1 MGTLRSGVEL
11 YDGFTAPLNNIINAL
26 NLTVSAFADMQKIS
40 GNEIDTSSIDG
51 ARESINQA
59 TMAVQAL
66 EAEFDALGSQQPT
79 VSTPETPKTPTWQS
93 DNLETFTST
102 GAERY
107 TQEIAN
113 ANNMLNT
120 LNETQRRIN
129 EQAATI
135 DILPANAT
143 ADLSSIQNR
152 IQAIQQK
159 IAQVEANPLNVG
171 SESANAGLENLR
183 TQLAQAL
190 TAQENLNRAV
200 DNMDVE
206 GANQAYIQLSQ
217 TVSGTERYIR
227 DNVDEQGGFN
237 RAIEQGKE
245 SANGL
250 LGTIGKAVAAY
261 ATIQSVKMVLN
272 VSDTLTSTNARLNLM
287 NDGLQTTDELQQ
299 MIFQSAER
307 ARGSYQATADAVSKL
322 GLMAGDAF
330 SSSTEIIDFTEQLNK
345 QFAIAGTEAAG
356 IDAAMLQLTQ
366 AMGSGILRG
375 EEYNSVLEQ
384 APNIIQAIADYMDV
398 PKGQLKD
405 MAAEGQIT
413 ADIVKNALFAA
424 ADETNAQ
431 FESMPK
437 TFAQIGQS
445 IQNNALMAFKPVLQ
459 ELNNLANSEAF
470 TNFVNNAIEAISTVA
485 TIALS
490 IFEVI
495 MNIGSAIADNWSII
509 EPIVMGI
516 VTALGLYYGAML
528 LYNTITG
535 ISTAI
540 TAAKT
545 FADQV
550 HAASLA
556 MQTGA
561 TFAATAAQYGFNAA
575 LLACPLT
582 WILIIIIAV
591 IAAIYAI
598 VAAINKVTGS
608 SISVTGVIVGSI
620 YWVWGLIKNIG
631 LFIANVALGIWNAL
645 SACCSNIGTA
655 FHNVIV
661 SVQGWWYNLL
671 STVLNVVAGICEALN
686 KLPFIEFD
694 YSGIT
699 AKADEYAA
707 KSAEAYNSKQE
718 YQSVGDAFSKG
729 FNTYDAFADGWG
741 SQAYNAGYAV
751 GEGIEDKVSNFS
763 LSDLFGGNSALD
775 DMINYEPTY
784 GGGVGSITDGV
795 NDIAGNT
802 GSIADSLD
810 VTQEELKYLRD
821 IAEQEAINR
830 YTTAEITIQ
839 QTNNNNVNSGMDL
852 DGIVDGLV
860 DGINEAIDIAVEG
873 VHK

>member
-40 GNEIDTSSIDG
+40 GNEIDTSSIEG

-66 EAEFDALGSQQPT
+66 EAEMEALGNQQTT
-79 VSTPETPKTPTWQS
+79 VPTPETPKTPTWQS
-93 DNLETFTST
+93 DNFETFTST

-113 ANNMLNT
+113 VNNMLNA
-120 LNETQRRIN
+120 LNETQQKIN

-143 ADLSSIQNR
+143 SDLNTMQNR
-152 IQAIQQK
+152 IQAIQQR
-159 IAQVEANPLNVG
+159 IAQIEANPLNVG
-171 SESANAGLENLR
+171 SERANAGLESLR
-183 TQLAQAL
+183 MQLAQAL
-190 TAQENLNRAV
+190 NEQENLNRAV
-200 DNMDVE
+200 DNMDVDA
-206 GANQAYIQLSQ
+206 ANQAYIQLSR
-217 TVSGTERYIR
+217 TVGNTERYIR
-227 DNVDEQGGFN
+227 DNTDEQGRFN
-237 RAIEQGKE
+237 DAIEQGKD

-250 LGTIGKAVAAY
+250 MSTIAKAVAAY

-384 APNIIQAIADYMDV
+384 APNIIQAIADYMEV

-437 TFAQIGQS
+437 TFEQIGQS
-445 IQNNALMAFKPVLQ
+445 IENNALMAFKPVLQ

-470 TNFVNNAIEAISTVA
+470 TNFVNNAIDAIAIVA
-485 TIALS
+485 TITLS
-490 IFEVI
+490 IFEAI

-509 EPIVMGI
+509 EPIIMGI
-516 VTALGLYYGAML
+516 VTALGLYYGYL
-528 LYNTITG
+528 LITKAIETISAG
-535 ISTAI
+535 VKIALAVASYA
-540 TAAKT
+540 
-545 FADQV
+545 
-550 HAASLA
+550 HAAA
-556 MQTGA
+556 TGA
-561 TFAATAAQYGFNAA
+561 EASATAAATAAQYGLNTA

-598 VAAINKVTGS
+598 VAAINKVQGT
-608 SISVTGVIVGSI
+608 SISATGVIVGSI

-655 FHNVIV
+655 FHNVIA
-661 SVQGWWYNLL
+661 SVQGWFYNLL
-671 STVLNVVAGICEALN
+671 STALTVVAGICEALN
-686 KLPFIEFD
+686 KLPFVEFD

-699 AKADEYAA
+699 SKANEYAA

-718 YQSVGDAFSKG
+718 YKSIGDAFSEG

-763 LSDLFGGNSALD
+763 LSDVFGSSALD
-775 DMINYEPTY
+775 GMVDYEPTY
-784 GGGVGSITDGV
+784 GGGVGGIADGV
-795 NDIAGNT
+795 DDIAGNT

-839 QTNNNNVNSGMDL
+839 QTNNNTVSNDTDL
-852 DGIVDGLV
+852 DGVVDGLV
-860 DGINEAIDIAVEG
+860 NGVNEAIDIITEG

>member
-40 GNEIDTSSIDG
+40 GNEIDTSSIEG

-66 EAEFDALGSQQPT
+66 EAEMEALGSQPT
-79 VSTPETPKTPTWQS
+79 TVPTPEIPKTPTWQS
-93 DNLETFTST
+93 DNFETFTST

-113 ANNMLNT
+113 ANNMLNA
-120 LNETQRRIN
+120 LNETQQKIN

-135 DILPANAT
+135 DILPANA
-143 ADLSSIQNR
+143 ASDLNAMQNR
-152 IQAIQQK
+152 IQAIQQR
-159 IAQVEANPLNVG
+159 IAQIEANPLNVG
-171 SESANAGLENLR
+171 SERANAGLESLR
-183 TQLAQAL
+183 MQLAQAL
-190 TAQENLNRAV
+190 NEQENLNRAV
-200 DNMDVE
+200 DNMDVDA
-206 GANQAYIQLSQ
+206 ANQAYIQLSR
-217 TVSGTERYIR
+217 TVGNTERYIR
-227 DNVDEQGGFN
+227 DNTDEQGRFN
-237 RAIEQGKE
+237 DAIEQGKD
-245 SANGL
+245 SANEL
-250 LGTIGKAVAAY
+250 MSTIAKAVAAY
-261 ATIQSVKMVLN
+261 TTIQSVKMVLN

-384 APNIIQAIADYMDV
+384 APNIIQAIADYMEV

-437 TFAQIGQS
+437 TFEQIGQS
-445 IQNNALMAFKPVLQ
+445 IENNALMAFKPVLQ

-470 TNFVNNAIEAISTVA
+470 TNFVNNAIDAIATVA
-485 TIALS
+485 TITLS
-490 IFEVI
+490 IFEAI

-509 EPIVMGI
+509 EPIIMGI
-516 VTALGLYYGAML
+516 VTALGLYYGYL
-528 LYNTITG
+528 LITKAIETISAG
-535 ISTAI
+535 VKIALAVASYA
-540 TAAKT
+540 
-545 FADQV
+545 
-550 HAASLA
+550 HAAA
-556 MQTGA
+556 TGA
-561 TFAATAAQYGFNAA
+561 EASATAAATAAQYGLNTA

-582 WILIIIIAV
+582 WILIIIITV

-598 VAAINKVTGS
+598 VAAINKVQGT
-608 SISVTGVIVGSI
+608 SISATGVIVGSI

-655 FHNVIV
+655 FHNVIA
-661 SVQGWWYNLL
+661 SVQGWFYNLL
-671 STVLNVVAGICEALN
+671 STALTVVAGICEALN
-686 KLPFIEFD
+686 KLPFVEFD

-699 AKADEYAA
+699 SKANEYAA
-707 KSAEAYNSKQE
+707 KSAEAYNSRQE
-718 YQSVGDAFSKG
+718 YKSIGDAFSEG

-763 LSDLFGGNSALD
+763 LSDVFGSSALD
-775 DMINYEPTY
+775 GMIDYEPTY
-784 GGGVGSITDGV
+784 GGGVGGIADGV
-795 NDIAGNT
+795 DDIAGNT

-839 QTNNNNVNSGMDL
+839 QTNNNTVSNNTDL
-852 DGIVDGLV
+852 DGVVDGLV
-860 DGINEAIDIAVEG
+860 NGVNEAIDIITEG

>member
-40 GNEIDTSSIDG
+40 GNEIDTSSIEG

-66 EAEFDALGSQQPT
+66 EAEMEGLGSQPT
-79 VSTPETPKTPTWQS
+79 TVPTPEIPKTPTWQS
-93 DNLETFTST
+93 DNFETFTST

-113 ANNMLNT
+113 ANNMLNA
-120 LNETQRRIN
+120 LNETQQKIN

-135 DILPANAT
+135 DILPANA
-143 ADLSSIQNR
+143 ASDLNAMQNR
-152 IQAIQQK
+152 IQAIQQR
-159 IAQVEANPLNVG
+159 IAQIEANPLNVG
-171 SESANAGLENLR
+171 SERANAGLESLR
-183 TQLAQAL
+183 MQLAQAL
-190 TAQENLNRAV
+190 NEQENLNRAV
-200 DNMDVE
+200 DNMDVDA
-206 GANQAYIQLSQ
+206 ANQAYIQLSR
-217 TVSGTERYIR
+217 TVGNTERYIR
-227 DNVDEQGGFN
+227 DNTDEQGRFN
-237 RAIEQGKE
+237 DAIEQGKD

-250 LGTIGKAVAAY
+250 MSTIAKAVAAY
-261 ATIQSVKMVLN
+261 TTIQSVKMVLN

-384 APNIIQAIADYMDV
+384 APNIIQAIADYMEV

-437 TFAQIGQS
+437 TFEQIGQS
-445 IQNNALMAFKPVLQ
+445 IENNALMAFKPVLQ

-470 TNFVNNAIEAISTVA
+470 TNFVNNAIDAIATVA
-485 TIALS
+485 TITLS
-490 IFEVI
+490 IFEAI

-509 EPIVMGI
+509 EPIIMGI
-516 VTALGLYYGAML
+516 VTALGLYYGYL
-528 LYNTITG
+528 LITKAIETISAG
-535 ISTAI
+535 VKIALAVASYA
-540 TAAKT
+540 
-545 FADQV
+545 
-550 HAASLA
+550 HAAA
-556 MQTGA
+556 TGA
-561 TFAATAAQYGFNAA
+561 EASATAAATAAQYGLNTA

-582 WILIIIIAV
+582 WILIIIITV

-598 VAAINKVTGS
+598 VAAINKVQGT
-608 SISVTGVIVGSI
+608 SISATGVIVGSI

-655 FHNVIV
+655 FHNVIA
-661 SVQGWWYNLL
+661 SVQGWFYNLL
-671 STVLNVVAGICEALN
+671 STALTVVAGICEALN
-686 KLPFIEFD
+686 KLPFVEFD

-699 AKADEYAA
+699 SKANEYAA
-707 KSAEAYNSKQE
+707 KSAEAYNSRQE
-718 YQSVGDAFSKG
+718 YKSIGDAFSEG

-763 LSDLFGGNSALD
+763 LSDVFGSSALD
-775 DMINYEPTY
+775 GMIDYEPTY
-784 GGGVGSITDGV
+784 GGGVGGIADGV
-795 NDIAGNT
+795 DDIAGNT

-839 QTNNNNVNSGMDL
+839 QTNNNTVSNNTDL
-852 DGIVDGLV
+852 DGVVDGLV
-860 DGINEAIDIAVEG
+860 NGVNEAIDIITEG

>member
-40 GNEIDTSSIDG
+40 GNEIDTSSIEG

-66 EAEFDALGSQQPT
+66 EAEMEALGSQPT
-79 VSTPETPKTPTWQS
+79 TVPTPEIPKTPTWQS
-93 DNLETFTST
+93 DNFETFTST

-113 ANNMLNT
+113 ANNMLNA
-120 LNETQRRIN
+120 LNETQQKIN

-135 DILPANAT
+135 DILPANA
-143 ADLSSIQNR
+143 ASDLNAMQNR
-152 IQAIQQK
+152 IQAIQQR
-159 IAQVEANPLNVG
+159 IAQIEANPLNVG
-171 SESANAGLENLR
+171 SERANAGLESLR
-183 TQLAQAL
+183 MQLAQAL
-190 TAQENLNRAV
+190 NEQENLNRAV
-200 DNMDVE
+200 DNMDVDA
-206 GANQAYIQLSQ
+206 ANQAYIQLSR
-217 TVSGTERYIR
+217 TVGNTERYIR
-227 DNVDEQGGFN
+227 DNTDEQGRFN
-237 RAIEQGKE
+237 DAIEQGKD

-250 LGTIGKAVAAY
+250 MSTIAKAVAAY
-261 ATIQSVKMVLN
+261 TTIQSVKMVLN

-384 APNIIQAIADYMDV
+384 APNIIQAIADYMEV

-437 TFAQIGQS
+437 TFEQIGQS
-445 IQNNALMAFKPVLQ
+445 IENNALMAFKPVLQ

-470 TNFVNNAIEAISTVA
+470 TNFVNNAIDAIATVA
-485 TIALS
+485 TITLS
-490 IFEVI
+490 IFEAI

-509 EPIVMGI
+509 EPIIMGI
-516 VTALGLYYGAML
+516 VTALGLYYGYL
-528 LYNTITG
+528 LITKAIETISAG
-535 ISTAI
+535 VKIALAVASYA
-540 TAAKT
+540 
-545 FADQV
+545 
-550 HAASLA
+550 HAAA
-556 MQTGA
+556 TGA
-561 TFAATAAQYGFNAA
+561 EASATAAATAAQYGLNTA

-582 WILIIIIAV
+582 WILIIIITV

-598 VAAINKVTGS
+598 VAAINKVQGT
-608 SISVTGVIVGSI
+608 SISATGVIVGSI

-655 FHNVIV
+655 FHNVIA
-661 SVQGWWYNLL
+661 SVQGWFYNLL
-671 STVLNVVAGICEALN
+671 STALTVVAGICEALN
-686 KLPFIEFD
+686 KLPFVEFD

-699 AKADEYAA
+699 SKANEYAA
-707 KSAEAYNSKQE
+707 KSAEAYNSRQE
-718 YQSVGDAFSKG
+718 YKSIGDAFSEG

-763 LSDLFGGNSALD
+763 LSDVFGSSALD
-775 DMINYEPTY
+775 GMIDYEPTY
-784 GGGVGSITDGV
+784 GGGVGGIADGV
-795 NDIAGNT
+795 DDIAGNT

-839 QTNNNNVNSGMDL
+839 QTNNNTVSNNTDL
-852 DGIVDGLV
+852 DGVVDGLV
-860 DGINEAIDIAVEG
+860 NGVNEAIDIITEG